1 MLSEVIA
8 FALIMSVFEFVL
20 LVMMPPRVRLRLLGS
35 DALKML
41 MHVGFL
47 LANLIV
53 HWGTIVGTMSST
65 LSFITSLGVLYLATR
80 LFGKLVDGRYYTIG
94 IMRYSAEEIR

>member
-1 MLSEVIA
+1 MLGEVIA

-20 LVMMPPRVRLRLLGS
+20 LVMMPPRLRLRLLGS
-35 DALKML
+35 DISRML
-41 MHVGFL
+41 MHIGFL

-65 LSFITSLGVLYLATR
+65 LSFITALGVRAASTR
-80 LFGKLVDGRYYTIG
+80 LFGKLVEGRYYTIG
-94 IMRYSAEEIR
+94 LVRYSAEELR